1 MKQLLHFTTL
11 LIFSVFIFSCSS
23 SVSEEPLFDTKGN
36 LINKDLEKLLKTT
49 GQSHDGTLDSIV
61 SATQDKETGWLRLGE
76 RWDKQKERFTP
87 EQRQEIVNL
96 SKKLGYLEEKIP
108 SKKEY
113 DRALVLGA
121 ASVRIKSRINHLID
135 LWKRGIRFDKV
146 VMLGSTRTLDTPES
160 DALLKPTVLEKGYEA
175 NEKGLMEYIYNHEV
189 SIPEDMKSV
198 PIIWVK
204 AEGKCGKRAN
214 TDDTIEEWLIQDTD
228 LSKDMAVL
236 SISNQPHAS
245 YQGAIINTYLVN
257 HKKGF
262 NLILD
267 IVGEKSSL
275 VDKILPEDQEVSILL
290 DAAARHLYSL
300 KKLYMAQNISG

>member
-1 MKQLLHFTTL
+1 MKKTFYLTNLLV
-11 LIFSVFIFSCSS
+11 IFFFIASCS

-36 LINKDLEKLLKTT
+36 LVNKGLEKLLKIT
-49 GQSHDGTLDSIV
+49 GQSHDGTLDSII
-61 SATQDKETGWLRLGE
+61 SETQNKETGWIRSGE

-87 EQRQEIVNL
+87 EHLQEIVTF
-96 SKKLGYLEEKIP
+96 SKKLGYLEEKVP
-108 SKKEY
+108 SKKQY

-121 ASVRIKSRINHLID
+121 ASVRIKSRLNYLID
-135 LWKRGIRFDKV
+135 LWKRGIRFDKI

-160 DALLKPTVLEKGYEA
+160 DALLKPIVIEKGYEA

-189 SIPEDMKSV
+189 NIPEGMKSV
-198 PIIWVK
+198 PVIWVK

-214 TDDTIEEWLIQDTD
+214 TNDTIEEWLKQDID
-228 LSKDMAVL
+228 LSKGMAVL

-245 YQGAIINTYLVN
+245 YQGAVIDTYLVKY
-257 HKKGF
+257 KKGF
-262 NLILD
+262 NLTSD

-275 VDKILPEDQEVSILL
+275 GDKETLDNQEVSILL

-300 KKLYMAQNISG
+300 KKLYMARNISG